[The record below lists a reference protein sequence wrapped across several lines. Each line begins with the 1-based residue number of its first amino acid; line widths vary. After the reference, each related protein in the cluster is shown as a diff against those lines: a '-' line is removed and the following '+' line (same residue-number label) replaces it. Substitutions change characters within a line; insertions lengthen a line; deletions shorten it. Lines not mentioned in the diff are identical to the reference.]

1 MEDYDVLMYNQDNHD
16 IIDGIHHAKVDVVN
30 LKQYV
35 KKMVEKFMKGNVVEV
50 PTGAV
55 IW

>member
-1 MEDYDVLMYNQDNHD
+1 MYKQDNYD
-16 IIDGIHHAKVDVVN
+16 IIDNIHHSKVDVVN
-30 LKQYV
+30 LKNYV
-35 KKMVEKFMKGNVVEV
+35 RKMIGKFMKGNVVEV